1 MDTGRNS
8 STIISISSMCNV
20 GGACKGATSTEQV
33 VATINIFKDDDDD
46 PTEQVVSISTDTFE
60 EDVVKVEDDVEEEK
74 EYIDPYMSLVSLKQ
88 RSYWRRRMIPR
99 VDTNTKRRL
108 PWRI

>member
-1 MDTGRNS
+1 ML
-8 STIISISSMCNV
+8 

-33 VATINIFKDDDDD
+33 VATIDIFKDDDDS
-46 PTEQVVSISTDTFE
+46 TEQVVSISTDTFE

-88 RSYWRRRMIPR
+88 RSYWRKRMIPR